1 MRFSIV
7 GPPQSGK
14 TTLMRALSGEGA
26 LSHTSDHIERVL
38 KKRDKRLEKLAEIYK
53 PSRVVFP
60 EIHLEEIA
68 TLRMGKKGVLNPRVR
83 LAQFLIGVF
92 RDKKDLGTLK
102 EEFIIE
108 DLSLIEKRILSVEK
122 DIKRGRKDL
131 ETEKK
136 ALGWI
141 KNALEKGIFDPVPDF
156 AEPFIR
162 NFQLLSFKKI
172 IPILNIDDYQEGRWE
187 DGWLVVNLDLEKEII
202 LSGERSLM
210 DEFGLKR
217 LVLDRF
223 WEEVFKR
230 IGLITFYTVTKREAK
245 AWVVEEGTRAID
257 AAGMIHSDI
266 ERGFIKA
273 EVFNFKELEE
283 VSFDEKALKEKGLV
297 RSEGKEYIIKDGD
310 VVYFRFNV

>member
-1 MRFSIV
+1 MRFSIL

-38 KKRDKRLEKLAEIYK
+38 KKRDERLEKLAEVYK

-60 EIHLEEIA
+60 EIHLEEIV

-92 RDKKDLGTLK
+92 RDKKDLDVLK
-102 EEFIIE
+102 EEFVLE
-108 DLSLIEKRILSVEK
+108 DLSLVEKRLLSVEK
-122 DIKRGRKDL
+122 DMRKGKKSL
-131 ETEKK
+131 EAEEK
-136 ALGWI
+136 ALRWI
-141 KNALEKGIFDPVPDF
+141 KDALEKGSFDVVPDF

-172 IPILNIDDYQEGRWE
+172 IPILNIDDYQEGRW
-187 DGWLVVNLDLEKEII
+187 DNGWLVVNLDLEKEII
-202 LSGERSLM
+202 LSGDRSLM
-210 DEFGLKR
+210 NEFGLKK
-217 LVLDRF
+217 LVLEEF
-223 WEEVFKR
+223 WDEVFKR

-245 AWVVEEGTRAID
+245 AWVVEEGTKAIE

-266 ERGFIKA
+266 EKGFIKA
-273 EVFNFKELEE
+273 EVFNFKDLEE
-283 VSFDEKALKEKGLV
+283 VSFNEKALKDKGLV